1 MLLLTMAL
9 TLTLIG
15 SVNACYNISD
25 GIDGYVYCDCKPVE
39 GITIHVY
46 RKTTGLLEG
55 YGVKDDLT
63 QGDLGTD
70 ITDSNGYFHIAWLY
84 AVGETYIVEAL
95 TPAGT
100 LTQEVVVNCGT
111 TTHVEFCYKHV
122 PTLGYWRHEFNAWII
137 KGGLSAHENYDEL
150 VSWCNQLGEPYDL
163 NDDGKVTL
171 YECQTIYN
179 SVSYKDMWHPL
190 TDELNTLAGYL

>member
-1 MLLLTMAL
+1 MLLLAMAL

-15 SVNACYNISD
+15 PVNACYQLSD
-25 GIDGYVYCDCKPVE
+25 GIDGYVYCDSEPVE

-46 RKTTGLLEG
+46 RGGLLEG

-84 AVGETYIVEAL
+84 ASGETYIVEAL

-111 TTHVEFCYKHV
+111 TTHVEFCYTHV
-122 PTLGYWRHEFNAWII
+122 PTIGYWRHEFNAWI
-137 KGGLSAHENYDEL
+137 KKSGRSAHEDFDDLQY
-150 VSWCNQLGEPYDL
+150 WCSQLGSQYDVDGIEGVTIYDCQMIYNHVRYKGLWHQLTYDL
-163 NDDGKVTL
+163 N
-171 YECQTIYN
+171 
-179 SVSYKDMWHPL
+179 S
-190 TDELNTLAGYL
+190 LAGYI